1 MSILDTT
8 GLKILKLKGLF
19 AVLALLMPSLTLLN
33 LLLDK
38 KLSTLFNCIQNKI
51 YMNDRLDTLWKKI
64 LQDMQKKISPTNF
77 HTLFKNTYLIALE
90 ENIATVAAPST
101 IVIDLLQK
109 RFSKDIQS
117 LLTTHYGKEV
127 SLLFVPK
134 TLSQP
139 KIKENDA
146 PLFLSDATQPNPLT
160 IGHLPRV
167 RPDFTFQNFAVSA
180 GNQLGFVSAQTVAA
194 TLGTSYNPLFLYGPV
209 GVGKTHLMHAIA
221 NDVYQQNPANKIV
234 YITSEEFTNEVVEA
248 IRTHETTK
256 MKKRF
261 RSTKLLIIDDI
272 QFIEGKEAT
281 QEELF
286 HTFNILIDN
295 GSQICLTSDRP
306 PQEIKKIEARLS
318 SRFAGGLTVDIAAP
332 DFELKAAIVGI
343 KAKKFGYD
351 IPPEVTSLLAEK
363 AEDTRSLEGLL
374 LRVITQA
381 TTLNSP
387 ITIELAEQA
396 LGYMI
401 EEKRKHLHA
410 DDIIQYVCTYYK
422 IKPTQIKGPKRTASL
437 VKARQV
443 AMYLM
448 QKELRLTLVEIGN
461 LLGGRDHTTIMHGVD
476 KITELVDNKEQITE
490 DILGITKFLRG

>member
-1 MSILDTT
+1 MH
-8 GLKILKLKGLF
+8 
-19 AVLALLMPSLTLLN
+19 
-33 LLLDK
+33 DK
-38 KLSTLFNCIQNKI
+38 
-51 YMNDRLDTLWKKI
+51 LDTLWKNV
-64 LQDMQKKISPTNF
+64 LQDIRKKISTTNF
-77 HTLFKNTYLIALE
+77 HTLFKNTYLLSLDDD
-90 ENIATVAAPST
+90 IATIAAPSA

-109 RFSKDIQS
+109 RFASEIKS
-117 LLTTHYGKEV
+117 LLELHYGKEI
-127 SLLFVPK
+127 SLLFIPK
-134 TLSQP
+134 APLKKTEQT
-139 KIKENDA
+139 NGA
-146 PLFLSDATQPNPLT
+146 PLFEQEESKQKPLT

-194 TLGTSYNPLFLYGPV
+194 NLGTTYNPLFLYGPV

-221 NDVYQQNPANKIV
+221 NDVYQKNPANKIV
-234 YITSEEFTNEVVEA
+234 YLTSEEFTNEVVDA
-248 IRTHETTK
+248 IRTHETAR

-261 RSTKLLIIDDI
+261 RSAKLLLLDDI

-306 PQEIKKIEARLS
+306 PQEIKKLEARLS
-318 SRFAGGLTVDIAAP
+318 SRFAGGLTIDIAAP

-343 KAKKFGYD
+343 KAKKFGFD
-351 IPPEVTSLLAEK
+351 IPPEVTTLLAEK

-381 TTLNSP
+381 TTQNSS

-396 LGYMI
+396 LGNMI

-410 DDIIQYVCTYYK
+410 DDIIEYVCSYYN
-422 IKPTQIKGPKRTASL
+422 IKQTQLKGPKRTASL
-437 VKARQV
+437 VKARQI

-448 QKELRLTLVEIGN
+448 QKELQLTLVEIGN

-476 KITELVDNKEQITE
+476 KITTLVDNKEKITE
-490 DILGITKFLRG
+490 DIMGITKVLRG